1 MDTALSAGHRILF
14 AAAQLAA
21 LSAVV
26 YTGMVVGEL
35 PAEVPIHVSLTGE
48 TNAVGPRWLV
58 WSVPIVMSVLVAA
71 LWLLARFHSTA
82 TAHGQE
88 LSAEG
93 RSAVIG
99 PMRTML
105 GVLAL
110 SVAALAWEAPL
121 AQSERAAAPP
131 GLSAAVALA
140 PLVIGVLEMIRLR
153 PEHRQTRMS
162 TERHPG
168 HVRRRLEGTS
178 VVSPQ

>member
-121 AQSERAAAPP
+121 AQSERFAAPP
-131 GLSAAVALA
+131 GLSAAIALA
-140 PLVIGVLEMIRLR
+140 PLVIVVFGMIRLR
-153 PEHRQTRMS
+153 RVAQTD
-162 TERHPG
+162 PD
-168 HVRRRLEGTS
+168 VD
-178 VVSPQ
+178 